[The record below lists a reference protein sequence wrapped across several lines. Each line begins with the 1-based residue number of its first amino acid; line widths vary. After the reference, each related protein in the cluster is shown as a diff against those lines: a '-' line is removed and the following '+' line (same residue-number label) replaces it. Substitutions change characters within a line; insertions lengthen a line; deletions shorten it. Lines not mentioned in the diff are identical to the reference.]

1 MIGFLKEFIIILSE
15 MAPYLLLGFLIAGIL
30 HASVS
35 EKIIQKYFGGNKYV
49 SSLNASLFGVPL
61 PLCSCGV
68 IPTGMSLY
76 KNGASKGS
84 TVSFLISTPQT
95 GVDSILV
102 TYSLLGLPFA
112 IIRPIVAFITGV
124 LGGII
129 TSSVSES
136 SNSEQNRVIN
146 PVKLKQLTW
155 KEKVIGIFHYGFVEF
170 LQDISKWLIIG
181 LVLAAAISA
190 LIPDDFF
197 TGLGLSPILQ
207 MLIILAF
214 SVPLYI
220 CATASV
226 PLAAVL
232 ILKGISPGAAL
243 VLLMAGPA
251 TNAATITIIGKVM
264 GKKVLFSYLGTII
277 IGALFFGLFIDYFLP
292 ASWFLVTD
300 TGHLMHHHE
309 AMPQILKY
317 ASALILTG
325 LIVYGFFEKY
335 LSSKRMIIN
344 KLNFTTMTL
353 KTINVQG
360 MTCNHCKANVENNL
374 KNLDCITSVNIDLAT
389 GNVELDGN
397 NIDLEKVKNVV
408 NSLGYKYVG

>member
-1 MIGFLKEFIIILSE
+1 
-15 MAPYLLLGFLIAGIL
+15 
-30 HASVS
+30 
-35 EKIIQKYFGGNKYV
+35 
-49 SSLNASLFGVPL
+49 
-61 PLCSCGV
+61 
-68 IPTGMSLY
+68 
-76 KNGASKGS
+76 
-84 TVSFLISTPQT
+84 
-95 GVDSILV
+95 
-102 TYSLLGLPFA
+102 
-112 IIRPIVAFITGV
+112 
-124 LGGII
+124 
-129 TSSVSES
+129 
-136 SNSEQNRVIN
+136 
-146 PVKLKQLTW
+146 
-155 KEKVIGIFHYGFVEF
+155 
-170 LQDISKWLIIG
+170 
-181 LVLAAAISA
+181 
-190 LIPDDFF
+190 
-197 TGLGLSPILQ
+197 
-207 MLIILAF
+207 
-214 SVPLYI
+214 
-220 CATASV
+220 
-226 PLAAVL
+226 LAAVL